1 MVDWRLI
8 WKWKQEDRKKKWG
21 RGKEGGKRGKMEY
34 GRWNMEDGEWRIE
47 NEGWR
52 MEKKS
57 KQSQASNMVIEKEH
71 YLVIF
76 NDDNNSLIKR
86 RIKSVK

>member
-1 MVDWRLI
+1 
-8 WKWKQEDRKKKWG
+8 
-21 RGKEGGKRGKMEY
+21 
-34 GRWNMEDGEWRIE
+34 
-47 NEGWR
+47 
-52 MEKKS
+52 MEKKRGGQN
-57 KQSQASNMVIEKEH
+57 KSQASNKVIEKEH

>member
-8 WKWKQEDRKKKWG
+8 WKWKQEDRKKNGEEEK
-21 RGKEGGKRGKMEY
+21 KEVKG
-34 GRWNMEDGEWRIE
+34 GRWNMEDGIWKME